1 MASPAASDP
10 QLAAMRIL
18 AALEELLDRHAA
30 QPDAERQGTLV
41 TALRHLMM
49 EVPEAERGPTL
60 HALRALVPSDDVVC
74 DVGAGA
80 ASARTSARI
89 LELEDEVAR
98 LREQLR
104 AAPSPAP
111 VAAAASPALTA
122 RLARMMQVGPRELEG
137 AAGAELETRLV
148 ETIGLL
154 VDFALG
160 LLRAYIPVT
169 QDEDRT
175 VAGLVQRVVADA
187 VLGRGDPD
195 GLAAHVER
203 TRRQIGGQVLA
214 FRRACE
220 EGARSVLRGLT
231 PDVIANEAARNATF
245 LEKKFGTATQ
255 CWEVYQKRFDEI
267 RAATD
272 LYQSH
277 FDGPLRREMH
287 RLAQGADTRRTS

>member
-1 MASPAASDP
+1 
-10 QLAAMRIL
+10 MRIL

-30 QPDAERQGTLV
+30 EPDAERQATLV
-41 TALRHLMM
+41 AGLRSLVM
-49 EVPEAERGPTL
+49 ELPDAARAPTL
-60 HALRALVPSDDVVC
+60 HALRALVPPDEVVR

-80 ASARTSARI
+80 AQARV

-98 LREQLR
+98 LRAELR
-104 AAPSPAP
+104 AVPAVP
-111 VAAAASPALTA
+111 AAAPPSAPELTA
-122 RLARMMQVGPRELEG
+122 RLARLLQVGPRELEAAQG
-137 AAGAELETRLV
+137 ADLEGRLV
-148 ETIGLL
+148 DTLGVL

-187 VLGRGDPD
+187 VLGRGEPE
-195 GLAAHVER
+195 GLATHVER

-245 LEKKFGTATQ
+245 LEKKFGTAGQ

-272 LYQSH
+272 LYQGH

-287 RLAQGADTRRTS
+287 RLALGAEARRTS